1 MTPEFGVTLV
11 APGERNPNGSWSV
24 LVSFALHAGA
34 IILALVLSQLYY
46 RSEEF
51 KRPPTFTLV
60 NFPSPVPE
68 APASPPPQKAKVRQ
82 PAAPVPAEQPQ
93 VQEPAPDLTEIN
105 PVPAAEP
112 VAQPPAVEA
121 TGGSAATGRTEDNNQ
136 PVAIGS
142 ASVLDN
148 TSFAPIFNPKPAYP
162 AIALKAN
169 IQGYVDIELVVTP
182 TGTIESFAIIK
193 VLGHPSFGE
202 ETAKVIRRWRF
213 PPPRISGKP
222 AKIKYDYRVNFRLD

>member
-1 MTPEFGVTLV
+1 MALGFGMTLV
-11 APGERNPNGSWSV
+11 AAGERNPVRSWSV
-24 LVSFALHAGA
+24 LVSFALHAGVL
-34 IILALVLSQLYY
+34 ILALVLSQLYY

-51 KRPPTFTLV
+51 KRPPTFMLV
-60 NFPSPVPE
+60 NFSPPVPE

-82 PAAPVPAEQPQ
+82 PSTPAPAEQPQ
-93 VQEPAPDLTEIN
+93 VQEPTPELTETN

-112 VAQPPAVEA
+112 AVQPPAVEA
-121 TGGSAATGRTEDNNQ
+121 TGRSASAGIAGEGDQ

-142 ASVLDN
+142 ATVLDN
-148 TSFAPIFNPKPAYP
+148 TNFVPIFNPKPAYP

-193 VLGHPSFGE
+193 VQGHPSFGD

-213 PPPRISGKP
+213 PPPRIDGKP
-222 AKIKYDYRVNFRLD
+222 AKIRYDYRVNFKLD